1 MVANNKKFI
10 KISEGKWI
18 TNMKI
23 KKPSKSK
30 TSKKSNSNEPKFIR
44 PNSKNFK
51 NIIKQVRDMIS
62 GKIRVKLTL
71 SFLVPVLFIIIL
83 GYSAYTTSSNAIINN
98 FSDATITSVD
108 KTSDYLGLI
117 MQNMEDKALQIAT
130 DTMTRQYYTGRFSD
144 DVMEESNVLRTITN
158 NLANMVN
165 SDKYLGNIYVFAND
179 KKPIST
185 STAFEYDADP
195 YTDFIDTDEAIL
207 INSKEKINY
216 WTGNHKY
223 IDDTLEV
230 DYNTYAI
237 SLSRQMLNE
246 NGRAIGFVIMDISID
261 VITESLA
268 TLGLPESSTFAFIS
282 PDGREISLENGEGNL
297 FVDQTFYQ
305 EAVQSEDIIGHDYYD
320 YNGENQLFIYSKIGE
335 TGAMVA
341 TMIPKAYLT
350 SQAQM
355 IKIITVILVIIASLV
370 AIFIGIYTASGIGK
384 QIKEMISTLKFASD
398 GDLTVTVNSIRK
410 DEFGIL
416 SKSINNMLKSMK
428 ELIIKATSV
437 GESVI
442 KSSKDVTESSEM
454 LLISS
459 KNISLAISEI
469 QQGNTQQAEDAEASL
484 RITDLLANQINMVH
498 ENSNAIEVI
507 ADNTKKVVENGIN
520 EVNNLNSAT
529 NASIDI
535 TNKTIVDI
543 EELEKE
549 SMAITNIISVINDIA
564 EQTNLLSLNAS
575 IEAARAGEAGRGFS
589 VVADEIR
596 KLSNKSVE
604 SAQEI
609 ESIIKNITIKT
620 QSTVNTVK
628 EAGEITKTTE
638 ERLKNVVDLFNNI
651 NISVDDLVTRLDKIA
666 DGIDEINQSKDG
678 TLNAIESISAVAEQ
692 TSAASE
698 EVDATAIQQ
707 LEAVT
712 SLNESSKH
720 LEKDAK
726 DLEASIKMFKT
737 K

>member
-1 MVANNKKFI
+1 MKMKRKKLNKSNELRSNKPKSNTLNSKKF
-10 KISEGKWI
+10 KHLISQAR
-18 TNMKI
+18 NM
-23 KKPSKSK
+23 
-30 TSKKSNSNEPKFIR
+30 
-44 PNSKNFK
+44 
-51 NIIKQVRDMIS
+51 VS

-98 FSDATITSVD
+98 FTDATITSID

-117 MQNMEDKALQIAT
+117 MQNMEDRALQIAT
-130 DTMTRQYYTGRFSD
+130 DTMTRQYYTGRYSE
-144 DVMEESNVLRTITN
+144 DVMEESNVLRTISNT
-158 NLANMVN
+158 LANIVN

-185 STAFEYDADP
+185 STAFEFDTDP

-207 INSKEKINY
+207 INSKDKINN
-216 WTGNHKY
+216 WTGKHQF
-223 IDDTLEV
+223 IDDTLGI
-230 DYNTYAI
+230 DSNTYAI

-246 NGRAIGFVIMDISID
+246 NGRAIGFVITDISKD

-282 PDGREISLENGEGNL
+282 PDGREISLENSENNL
-297 FVDQTFYQ
+297 FIDQTFYQ
-305 EAVQSEDIIGHDYYD
+305 EAVLSEDIIGHDYYD

-355 IKIITVILVIIASLV
+355 IKTITVILVIIASVV
-370 AIFIGIYTASGIGK
+370 AIFIGIFTASGIGR
-384 QIKEMISTLKFASD
+384 QIKEMINTLKLASN
-398 GDLTVTVNSIRK
+398 GDLTATVNSGRK

-416 SKSINNMLKSMK
+416 SKSINNMLQSMK
-428 ELIIKATSV
+428 ELIIKASQV

-454 LLISS
+454 LVISS

-498 ENSNAIEVI
+498 ENSNAIEEI
-507 ADNTKKVVENGIN
+507 ADNTKKVVENGIS
-520 EVNNLNSAT
+520 EVNNLNSVT
-529 NASIDI
+529 NASIEI
-535 TNKTIVDI
+535 TNKTLVDI
-543 EELEKE
+543 EELERE

-604 SAQEI
+604 SAHEI
-609 ESIIKNITIKT
+609 ENIIKNITLKT
-620 QSTVNTVK
+620 QSTVQTVK

-638 ERLKNVVDLFNNI
+638 DRLKNVVDLFNNI
-651 NISVDDLVTRLDKIA
+651 NISVDDLVNRLDKIA
-666 DGIDEINQSKDG
+666 DGIDEINNSKDG

-720 LEKDAK
+720 LEKGAK

-737 K
+737 E